1 MENNINRNEPQ
12 KEYSVFSS
20 KLRLLLDEQGKT
32 QKALAEYVQ
41 SKSGESITRQ
51 SVGQWCLGKT
61 CPPLKTVP
69 IIAEFFNVSTDY
81 LLCENAP
88 RPIEPTI
95 SAVIK
100 YTGLAPETIE
110 FFHKIKLKGEN
121 DKKSADTTDA
131 LFDTINALF
140 CSAES
145 KSFLKFLTAYRH
157 SSRTRVKMTIED
169 SSGEA
174 DKKPIVLNSSDK
186 DFENITLLK
195 LLEFI
200 KNLKLNHNKCQN
212 NFFYYYY
219 YDNEQQEGDE
229 NNG

>member
-1 MENNINRNEPQ
+1 
-12 KEYSVFSS
+12 
-20 KLRLLLDEQGKT
+20 
-32 QKALAEYVQ
+32 
-41 SKSGESITRQ
+41 
-51 SVGQWCLGKT
+51 
-61 CPPLKTVP
+61 
-69 IIAEFFNVSTDY
+69 
-81 LLCENAP
+81 
-88 RPIEPTI
+88 
-95 SAVIK
+95 
-100 YTGLAPETIE
+100 
-110 FFHKIKLKGEN
+110 
-121 DKKSADTTDA
+121 
-131 LFDTINALF
+131 
-140 CSAES
+140 
-145 KSFLKFLTAYRH
+145 
-157 SSRTRVKMTIED
+157 MTIED